1 MDALANRLETLRAD
15 LEAPAMAG
23 LASLSLAYPLPGQP
37 VWKVEPVHGRD
48 PDGIVDSA
56 LADAL
61 RRRPWRALARDAA
74 RAGLRFLAAGPA
86 HRLAVGPA
94 RLLFDVQA
102 VRGRA
107 WAAGTPLGMLIHAAD
122 PPDGRPVL
130 LGGPPR
136 GHARL
141 AALEA
146 LARWAESVGLPP
158 PDGQRIAADW
168 WITPGAVLRR
178 GPLVAVL
185 DPAAPERTQIMRTWD
200 L

>member
-1 MDALANRLETLRAD
+1 
-15 LEAPAMAG
+15 MAG
-23 LASLSLAYPLPGQP
+23 IPTESSILRSPAP
-37 VWKVEPVHGRD
+37 
-48 PDGIVDSA
+48 SA
-56 LADAL
+56 DV
-61 RRRPWRALARDAA
+61 PWRALARDAA

-102 VRGRA
+102 ARGRT
-107 WAAGTPLGMLIHAAD
+107 WAAGTPLGMLIHTTD

-130 LGGPPR
+130 LGGPLR

-146 LARWAESVGLPP
+146 LARWAESVGLPA
-158 PDGQRIAADW
+158 PDGQRIPADR
-168 WITPGAVLRR
+168 WITPGAILRR

-185 DPAAPERTQIMRTWD
+185 DPAAPERTQIMRPWD

>member
-1 MDALANRLETLRAD
+1 MDALADRLETLRAD
-15 LEAPAMAG
+15 LEGPAMAG

-37 VWKVEPVHGRD
+37 VWKVEPTHGWD
-48 PDGIVDSA
+48 PDGVVNSA

-61 RRRPWRALARDAA
+61 RQRPWRALARDAA

-86 HRLAVGPA
+86 HRIAVGPA
-94 RLLFDVQA
+94 SLHFDVQA
-102 VRGRA
+102 LPGRA
-107 WAAGTPLGMLIHAAD
+107 WAAGTPLAMLIRASA

-141 AALEA
+141 AALDA
-146 LARWAESVGLPP
+146 LTRWAEAVRLPK

-168 WITPGAVLRR
+168 WIAPGAVLRR
-178 GPLVAVL
+178 GPLVAVF
-185 DPAAPERTQIMRTWD
+185 DPTAPERTQIMRPWD